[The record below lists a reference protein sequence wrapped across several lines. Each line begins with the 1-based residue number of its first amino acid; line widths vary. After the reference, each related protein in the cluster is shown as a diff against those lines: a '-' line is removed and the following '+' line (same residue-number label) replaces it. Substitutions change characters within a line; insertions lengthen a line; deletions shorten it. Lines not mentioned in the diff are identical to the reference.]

1 MAGVMFQYY
10 GDNTEVLARID
21 TNENISP
28 VIAIIT
34 PGILRLLVE
43 QRGLALEDA
52 ASLLYNSRLYQTL
65 EDEETKLWRLGYPLL
80 YDLLEEE
87 LTTGQITF
95 PEEQI

>member
-1 MAGVMFQYY
+1 M
-10 GDNTEVLARID
+10 DKK
-21 TNENISP
+21 NISS

-34 PGILRLLVE
+34 PGIIKLIVDNKKLN
-43 QRGLALEDA
+43 LEDA
-52 ASLLYNSRLYQTL
+52 SELLYNSRLYQTL

-87 LTTGQITF
+87 LATGKITF